1 MLMNLCV
8 ALILSYVVFI
18 SAVEKADIEVGNRN
32 LEYSS
37 MQSYRLYLCIHYFC
51 DRLIVY
57 Y

>member
-32 LEYSS
+32 LEYS
-37 MQSYRLYLCIHYFC
+37 
-51 DRLIVY
+51 
-57 Y
+57 